1 MLHIQQNNVN
11 KTYELHPNQGNMS
24 LFNNYNNVE
33 INKNENIMENNRSNI
48 MNGGPNVIPST
59 QFIGEMNGIQTYDNN
74 FNNTRMDES
83 LLNAFKN
90 NPYTQSLNSI
100 A

>member
-1 MLHIQQNNVN
+1 
-11 KTYELHPNQGNMS
+11 MS

-48 MNGGPNVIPST
+48 MNGGPNVIPT

-83 LLNAFKN
+83 LLNAFKK
-90 NPYTQSLNSI
+90 
-100 A
+100 